1 MSKYRHSLNPKHRLE
16 GVPLE
21 KRTTTNQLRKE
32 RSSTASR
39 LLALIH
45 SQQRYFAC
53 LMLVYDV
60 VIHTGDWEIRRMAR
74 AMVRGRKNRHQ
85 GSVQT

>member
-1 MSKYRHSLNPKHRLE
+1 MSKYRHSANLDQPQHRLE

-21 KRTTTNQLRKE
+21 KRTTTGQLRKE
-32 RSSTASR
+32 QTTAGAM
-39 LLALIH
+39 LMALYL
-45 SQQRYFAC
+45 SWERYASC

-74 AMVRGRKNRHQ
+74 AVVRGKKNPAL
-85 GSVQT
+85 

>member
-1 MSKYRHSLNPKHRLE
+1 MTKRYRHSANLNQPQHRLE
-16 GVPLE
+16 GIPLNE
-21 KRTTTNQLRKE
+21 RTTTGQLRKE
-32 RSSTASR
+32 RTSTASR

-60 VIHTGDWEIRRMAR
+60 VIHTGDWEIRRLAR
-74 AMVRGRKNRHQ
+74 AVVRGKKNPAL
-85 GSVQT
+85 